1 MAKRVFISFD
11 FDNDEALRN
20 LMVGQA
26 RLPDSPFE
34 ISNWSLKEAA
44 PEIGWVLEAT
54 AKIKRSD
61 LVLVIV
67 GPKTYQASGVLK
79 EVRIAREEG
88 IPIIQMIGYKDVD
101 YTPVPGAGTL
111 YRWSWENLKKLLS

>member
-34 ISNWSLKEAA
+34 ISNWSMKEAA

-54 AKIKRSD
+54 ARIKRSD

-67 GPKTYQASGVLK
+67 GPKTYRASGVLK
-79 EVRIAREEG
+79 EVGIAREEG